1 MRPRFPLRVGFVV
14 VAAVV
19 VVAWSAFAGAAGGAS
34 VTIAGSVTQLADGSA
49 IPGAVVTLAGPNQ
62 PPVSVRA
69 DASGGFS
76 IDASG
81 AGPFSLGVIA
91 TGFNS
96 QAVGGVTPGRS
107 VQVVLSASTYVPLGL
122 YDGSSQEV
130 VADVRSGTFYSLMRG
145 AQEVYRTVDYGGR
158 WQPVTM
164 SYDDPATASPIST
177 ASTTRWRSAASRARW
192 RSRRA
197 STALWVRE

>member
-1 MRPRFPLRVGFVV
+1 MRPRSRCVLVSLWWPRSW
-14 VAAVV
+14 
-19 VVAWSAFAGAAGGAS
+19 WSRGRRLPARPFCDPS
-34 VTIAGSVTQLADGSA
+34 VTRRRRSA
-49 IPGAVVTLAGPNQ
+49 IPLCARHQ

-130 VADVRSGTFYSLMRG
+130 VADVRSGMFYSLMRG
-145 AQEVYRTVDYGGR
+145 AQEVYLTVDYGGR
-158 WQPVTM
+158 WQPVT
-164 SYDDPATASPIST
+164 
-177 ASTTRWRSAASRARW
+177 
-192 RSRRA
+192 
-197 STALWVRE
+197 